1 MALEDE
7 KIDDVIENASL
18 IYNNQ
23 LKFLDDYIINNKYKI
38 PTKLIF

>member
-1 MALEDE
+1 MALQDE

-18 IYNNQ
+18 IDNIQ

-38 PTKLIF
+38 PTKLIS

>member
-18 IYNNQ
+18 IDNIQ

-38 PTKLIF
+38 PTKLIS

>member
-7 KIDDVIENASL
+7 KIDDVIENAAL